1 MAPRAISAFRE
12 WKDGHSA
19 VDGRKLSGGFPKL
32 GVPVCRVRIFSK
44 GVVLGFPIL

>member
-12 WKDGHSA
+12 WKDGYSA

-32 GVPVCRVRIFSK
+32 GVRLQGPHIF
-44 GVVLGFPIL
+44 